1 MVRQDPSQS
10 FARILAGLG
19 FLPGQQKC
27 GFVSLAIA
35 RKTALGRRIENTIVP
50 GVISRSQVIKEAAA
64 AVEIARTTVAISDIA
79 HFPEERRLL
88 PKVGSLPAAEKH
100 IEAIGVTGA
109 VVTGEAVHAEPE
121 KHAADIRR
129 DLVDPIQPV
138 ETFVIVGVR
147 PQPAARRD
155 VSDRIIESLRRREPL
170 CVFGR
175 RRDDVRKDVVIG
187 AVHLEPLLC
196 PEMKLCF
203 TRPQQFAKVICP
215 LVGEFLGA
223 DERIDQLVAL
233 IGIGVSDK

>member
-1 MVRQDPSQS
+1 
-10 FARILAGLG
+10 
-19 FLPGQQKC
+19 
-27 GFVSLAIA
+27 
-35 RKTALGRRIENTIVP
+35 ALGRRIENTVVA

-64 AVEIARTTVAISDIA
+64 TVEIARTTVPISGIS

-88 PKVGSLPAAEKH
+88 PKIGSLPAAEKH

-109 VVTGEAVHAEPE
+109 VVTGETVHAEPQ

-147 PQPAARRD
+147 PQPATRRD
-155 VSDRIIESLRRREPL
+155 VSDRIIESLSRREPL
-170 CVFGR
+170 CVFRR

-187 AVHLEPLLC
+187 AVHLQPLLC

-215 LVGEFLGA
+215 LAGELLAAGW
-223 DERIDQLVAL
+223 
-233 IGIGVSDK
+233 SM